1 MKTRIKERFEAT
13 LFNPA
18 TRFFEGGSWHA
29 RVTVDGE
36 ISIAEMKMIQDVI
49 DEFDHSTIVPIEF
62 VTIDEVEDISKRY
75 TVLRDANTVA
85 QMFEGVSKV
94 IFDKIKGADS
104 DLHSRIGTFEYWRD
118 NNDIEYYFTAADVIN
133 SDVKIIKHEA
143 QD

>member
-1 MKTRIKERFEAT
+1 MKTRIKEKFEVT

-36 ISIAEMKMIQDVI
+36 ISIAEMKMIQDAI
-49 DEFDHSTIVPIEF
+49 DEFDHSTIVPAEF
-62 VTIDEVEDISKRY
+62 VTLDEVADISKRY
-75 TVLRDANTVA
+75 TVLRDADTVA

-94 IFDKIKGADS
+94 IFNKIKDADL
-104 DLHSRIGTFEYWRD
+104 DLCTRIETFEFWRD
-118 NNDIEYYFTAADVIN
+118 NNDIEYYFVAVDIVD